1 MKKRAQY
8 ACSAC
13 GAVSPRWSGQCPR
26 CGQWNTMAEEA
37 PSPTRLGRSD
47 GKDAASASMVEPVS
61 LEDLPVE
68 DGEVRPT
75 GMDELDAFLGG
86 GLVPGAALL
95 LGGEPGIGKSTLL
108 IQLAGRLAASGRYAL
123 YVSGEESL
131 PQLRGRA
138 ERLGLLGP
146 GLAALSTNNADDV
159 AALMRDKKPELVIVD
174 SVQTMATSQADSTPG
189 SVSQVR
195 AVSAGLV
202 EEAKKFGCA
211 LVLVGHVTKDG
222 QIAGPRLMEHMVDT
236 VLYLEGDRRHVF
248 RILRVLKNRFG
259 PTDELLVLQMRQKG
273 LEAVPDPS
281 TFFLGARDAGQPGA
295 AVVMAVDG
303 HRPFAVEVQALAS
316 KSFLSVPR
324 RTALGFD
331 QGRLNLLL
339 AVIEKHLRLNFG
351 QFDVYAKIGGGLKL
365 ADPGLDLGIVA
376 ALLSSFYDTPLPEG
390 AVFWGEVDL
399 SGQIRPV
406 SGHET
411 RFKQADRLGYG
422 PILHSGSGVKGVK
435 QLGDF
440 QKAVFG
446 KG

>member
-26 CGQWNTMAEEA
+26 CGQWNTMAEE
-37 PSPTRLGRSD
+37 PVSVTRLGSKASSD
-47 GKDAASASMVEPVS
+47 ASLVRPVA

-68 DGEVRPT
+68 DGAARPT

-108 IQLAGRLAASGRYAL
+108 IQLAGQLAAQGRSAL

-131 PQLRGRA
+131 SQLRGRA

-146 GLAALSTNNADDV
+146 GLTALSGNNADDV
-159 AALMRDKKPELVIVD
+159 AALMRTDKPELVIVD
-174 SVQTMATSQADSTPG
+174 SVQTMATSQADSIPG

-195 AVSAGLV
+195 AVSSGLV
-202 EEAKKFGCA
+202 EEAKKSGCA
-211 LVLVGHVTKDG
+211 LILVGHVTKDG

-259 PTDELLVLQMRQKG
+259 PTDELLVLQMRPKG
-273 LEAVPDPS
+273 LEVVPDPS

-376 ALLSSFYDTPLPEG
+376 SLLSSFYDTPLPEG

-406 SGHET
+406 SGHEV

-435 QLGDF
+435 RLEDF

-446 KG
+446 RG

>member
-1 MKKRAQY
+1 MKKNAQY

-26 CGQWNTMAEEA
+26 CGQWNTMAEEPVSA
-37 PSPTRLGRSD
+37 TRLGGR
-47 GKDAASASMVEPVS
+47 ASSPSLAVPIA
-61 LEDLPVE
+61 LEDIPVE
-68 DGEVRPT
+68 DGAARPT
-75 GMDELDAFLGG
+75 GMDELDGFLGG

-108 IQLAGRLAASGRYAL
+108 IQLAGQLAAMGRPAL

-131 PQLRGRA
+131 AQLRGRA

-146 GLAALSTNNADDV
+146 GLMALSSNNADDV
-159 AALMRDKKPELVIVD
+159 AAIMRTQKPELVIVD
-174 SVQTMATSQADSTPG
+174 SVQTMATSQADSIPG

-195 AVSAGLV
+195 AVSSGLV
-202 EEAKKFGCA
+202 EEAKKSGCA
-211 LVLVGHVTKDG
+211 LILVGHVTKDG

-259 PTDELLVLQMRQKG
+259 PTDELLVLQMQNKG
-273 LEAVPDPS
+273 LEVVPDPS
-281 TFFLGARDAGQPGA
+281 TFFLGARDTGQPGA

-351 QFDVYAKIGGGLKL
+351 SFDVYAKIGGGLKL
-365 ADPGLDLGIVA
+365 GDPGLDLGIVA

-390 AVFWGEVDL
+390 SVFWGEVDL

-406 SGHET
+406 SGHEV

-435 QLGDF
+435 RLGDF